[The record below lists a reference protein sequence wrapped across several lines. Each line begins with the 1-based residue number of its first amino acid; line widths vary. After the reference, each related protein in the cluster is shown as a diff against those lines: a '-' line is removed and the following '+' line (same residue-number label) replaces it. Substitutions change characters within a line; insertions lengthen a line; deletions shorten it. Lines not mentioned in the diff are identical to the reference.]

1 MADEINL
8 SQESIEALARELN
21 RNSRSATRPSSS
33 SSSGGSSGGS
43 TRSFGQQRAE
53 FEGVLGDLTG
63 VVSRAGGSVTEF
75 SQDVTNLAG
84 RLPVLGGALEFF
96 GGTVTSLVDYLEVS
110 QRTFQSLSKVGA
122 GFNGDL
128 GALRAAAANTRMP
141 LDQFANLVG
150 RNSTAL
156 AGLGAGVNDGARRFS
171 ELSRAMFEDGQVI
184 RGMTNLGYTLEE
196 ANEFL
201 LDNASLLR
209 RQAMMDG
216 MNDQQIAQATLAMAE
231 NIAFMAE
238 ITGESADQ
246 QRQELLDAQR
256 DGRNIAALRR
266 LEAQGLE
273 GVQESFSTA
282 FNGLQAAG
290 PAAQAFL
297 QDMLQTGAPMSELT
311 QNFAAM
317 NPQVAEQ
324 IRQMAATIKSNEDA
338 ETKRQRVQAQANR
351 AIEVSASEYVSA
363 TNLAVAATGQVN
375 STAQSQADLLA
386 ETENFRLGVEQTRR
400 QMAEER
406 GFTGGGFGN
415 VTQAEAAERF
425 LVETRNR
432 VQTQSGG
439 GGEGQAISREL
450 NLATIA
456 LADSAAGVNQ
466 EIASNLSANTD
477 LQRSVTQGLR
487 GISDIAAG
495 MGQVGESAVRAFTP
509 GDVDQDRINENN
521 FRQLFEPLITTNALR
536 TEVTN
541 LPEILE
547 SFSNLSGDQLEVLM
561 EQFRA
566 DREGRFMGGPVRSGT
581 SYTVGEKGPETFVPG
596 VDGSIVPNMD
606 QAVSSVQNAV
616 QTIMPNM
623 RAEASSMQSS
633 MMQMATNLRS
643 RMESTSDGK
652 FDTETF
658 TAELRGA
665 MSNNPD
671 ISTQRI
677 EQLLDTLNQSMLQLV
692 SINNNMSQNGKR
704 TVDALRGSSGNLMQG
719 IRSR

>member
-1 MADEINL
+1 MNEVVL
-8 SQESIEALARELN
+8 SQDSIEALAREMARQN
-21 RNSRSATRPSSS
+21 RPSTRSTTSS
-33 SSSGGSSGGS
+33 STSGGSSGS
-43 TRSFGQQRAE
+43 SRTFGQQRAE
-53 FEGVLGDLTG
+53 FEGALGDLTG
-63 VVSRAGGSVTEF
+63 VISRAGGSVTEF
-75 SQDVTNLAG
+75 STDVTNLAG

-96 GGTVTSLVDYLEVS
+96 GGSVTALVNYLEVTNK
-110 QRTFQSLSKVGA
+110 TFQSLSKVGA

-141 LDQFANLVG
+141 LDVFANLVG

-201 LDNASLLR
+201 LDNATLLR

-216 MNDQQIAQATLAMAE
+216 MNDQQVAQATLAMAE

-238 ITGESADQ
+238 ITGESAEQ
-246 QRQELLDAQR
+246 QRQELMDAQR

-273 GVQESFSTA
+273 GVQESFNTA
-282 FNGLQAAG
+282 FTGLQAAG

-297 QDMLQTGAPMSELT
+297 QDMIQSGAPMSELT

-317 NPQVAEQ
+317 NPQVAAQ
-324 IRQMAATIKSNEDA
+324 IRQMAATIKSGEDA

-363 TNLAVAATGQVN
+363 TNLAVGSLGQV
-375 STAQSQADLLA
+375 SGVGQSQADLIA
-386 ETENFRLGVEQTRR
+386 ETENYRLGVEQTRR
-400 QMAEER
+400 QMAVER
-406 GFTGGGFGN
+406 GVQGGGFGD
-415 VTQAEAAERF
+415 VTQAEASERF
-425 LVETRNR
+425 LQETRNR
-432 VQTQSGG
+432 IAAQSGG
-439 GGEGQAISREL
+439 GAEGQAISREL
-450 NLATIA
+450 NMSTIA

-466 EIASNLSANTD
+466 EVARNLSANTD

-487 GISDIAAG
+487 GISSIAAG
-495 MGQVGESAVRAFTP
+495 MGQVGESVVRGVTP
-509 GDVDQDRINENN
+509 GDVDPSSIDRNN
-521 FRQLFEPLITTNALR
+521 FTELFRPLVTSNALR
-536 TEVTN
+536 TEITN
-541 LPEILE
+541 LPDILE
-547 SFSNLSGDQLEVLM
+547 SFSNLSGDQVQSLM

-566 DREGRFMGGPVRSGT
+566 QQEGRAIGGPVSAGT
-581 SYTVGEKGPETFVPG
+581 AYTVGELGPETFVPG
-596 VDGSIVPNMD
+596 ANGAIVPNMD
-606 QAVSSVQNAV
+606 RAMSNMQNAV

-633 MMQMATNLRS
+633 LIQMATNLRS
-643 RMESTSDGK
+643 RLESMPNNASDP
-652 FDTETF
+652 TEIIS
-658 TAELRGA
+658 ELRNVMGGN
-665 MSNNPD
+665 SE
-671 ISTQRI
+671 ISTQRT

-692 SINNNMSQNGKR
+692 SINNNMSVQGKR
-704 TVDALRGSSGNLMQG
+704 TVDALRGASGNLMQG
-719 IRSR
+719 VRSR